1 MGKSTIYTIS
11 MAIFNSRL
19 YVYQRLSPECL
30 SIPHFSGGGNAA
42 TDSGT
47 AGHTSAGIP
56 RLSQVAV
63 EDSHQSVSIIT
74 DDAGVGNWPIL
85 GILNITL

>member
-30 SIPHFSGGGNAA
+30 SIPIFQVVA
-42 TDSGT
+42 T
-47 AGHTSAGIP
+47 P
-56 RLSQVAV
+56 RQIQELL
-63 EDSHQSVSIIT
+63 DT
-74 DDAGVGNWPIL
+74 PLPGYPG
-85 GILNITL
+85 